1 MQGDEGTGTALPVR
15 SIRVAGVLSVVLVV
29 VGLWLL
35 RRQVP
40 PLADGSLCG
49 GGVYGYGPGGGASYA
64 SGEVAPAA
72 RDAANALCRQA
83 AAPLWWTGVAAL
95 LVAAALAAVWLW
107 PRRRGSRTE
116 LSLMRYLRGRV

>member
-49 GGVYGYGPGGGASYA
+49 GRVYSYGPGGGASYA

-72 RDAANALCRQA
+72 RDAANARCRQA

-95 LVAAALAAVWLW
+95 LVAAALAVVWLW
-107 PRRRGSRTE
+107 PRHRGSRME
-116 LSLMRYLRGRV
+116 LSLKRYLRGRV